1 MINGQGSVQ
10 SHYHYS
16 TNATWCEANAKV
28 GCALKN
34 GGTPAAGGAAGGV
47 GGFGNRGVYGNVP
60 SFGTAYHE
68 YAVEFDG
75 ESHVAFAYDGKVIGN
90 ITRETRGHRPYP
102 NNFTDVPFYLIMDFM
117 IGQASSWSGAP
128 KASTVFP
135 AYLRIDSVRVAQA
148 GTSSRS
154 TPAVPLLREG

>member
-28 GCALKN
+28 GCTLKN
-34 GGTPAAGGAAGGV
+34 GGKPAAGGAAGGV
-47 GGFGNRGVYGNVP
+47 GGFGNRGGYGNVP

-90 ITRETRGHRPYP
+90 ITRETCGHMHRPILFHKRPILFDHGLYDRP
-102 NNFTDVPFYLIMDFM
+102 
-117 IGQASSWSGAP
+117 G
-128 KASTVFP
+128 K
-135 AYLRIDSVRVAQA
+135 
-148 GTSSRS
+148 
-154 TPAVPLLREG
+154 